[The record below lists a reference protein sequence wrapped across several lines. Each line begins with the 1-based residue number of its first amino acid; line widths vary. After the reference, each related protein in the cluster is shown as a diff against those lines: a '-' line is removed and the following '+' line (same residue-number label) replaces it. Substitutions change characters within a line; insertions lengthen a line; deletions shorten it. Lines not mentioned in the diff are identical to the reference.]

1 ANQPEFNRLN
11 HKTKGKPRTPNV
23 INRVDAIV
31 VRAYFRLGQ
40 LGKEPLCQDF
50 LSPDSNLPIAI
61 KRTKCS

>member
-1 ANQPEFNRLN
+1 MLTTSF
-11 HKTKGKPRTPNV
+11 TKPITLQTKNAEC
-23 INRVDAIV
+23 NKHRVDAIV

-40 LGKEPLCQDF
+40 LGKELPCQDF

>member
-1 ANQPEFNRLN
+1 MPS
-11 HKTKGKPRTPNV
+11 V

-40 LGKEPLCQDF
+40 LGKELLCQYF
-50 LSPDSNLPIAI
+50 LSPDSNLPIPI

>member
-1 ANQPEFNRLN
+1 MPS
-11 HKTKGKPRTPNV
+11 V

-40 LGKEPLCQDF
+40 LGKELLCQDF
-50 LSPDSNLPIAI
+50 LSSDPNLPMPI